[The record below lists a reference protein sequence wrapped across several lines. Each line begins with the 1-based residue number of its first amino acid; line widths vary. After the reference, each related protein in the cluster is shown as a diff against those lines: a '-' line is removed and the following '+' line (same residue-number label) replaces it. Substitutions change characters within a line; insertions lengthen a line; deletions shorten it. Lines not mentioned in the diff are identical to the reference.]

1 METVARIDRKR
12 RAEIGRERRARTRAQ
27 LVEAARFLF
36 TSRPIASVTV
46 EDVTK
51 QARLAKGTFYSHF
64 RQLDELWAAVAAEI
78 VEAFAEIAD
87 TSRHSITDPL
97 EVIAMGCAAFIGEAQ
112 RDPAWGALIARGA
125 GAFAPVA
132 GAARERL
139 KTNLRLAQRQGRL
152 TCSSIDVGFDLVFGI
167 VVQAMRS
174 ASEARLSRR
183 DIPEIVKGILRVL
196 GVKPEDAESVLRR
209 VEHGLEKWRR
219 TLRKGQASSMD
230 IEGDRRCC

>member
-1 METVARIDRKR
+1 LARIAPTR
-12 RAEIGRERRARTRAQ
+12 RAEIGLERRARTRAQ

-36 TSRPIASVTV
+36 TSRPIDSVTV

-64 RQLDELWAAVAAEI
+64 RQLDELWAAVAAEM
-78 VEAFAEIAD
+78 VEAFADIAD
-87 TSRHSITDPL
+87 ASRHSITDPVK
-97 EVIAMGCAAFIGEAQ
+97 VIAMGCAAFIGEAQ
-112 RDPAWGALIARGA
+112 RDPTWGALIARGA
-125 GAFAPVA
+125 WAFPPVA
-132 GAARERL
+132 DAARERL

-183 DIPEIVKGILRVL
+183 DVPDIVQGILRAL
-196 GVKPEDAESVLRR
+196 GVKPEDAESASRR
-209 VEHGLEKWRR
+209 IEHELEKWRR
-219 TLRKGQASSMD
+219 TLRKGPASST
-230 IEGDRRCC
+230 IY